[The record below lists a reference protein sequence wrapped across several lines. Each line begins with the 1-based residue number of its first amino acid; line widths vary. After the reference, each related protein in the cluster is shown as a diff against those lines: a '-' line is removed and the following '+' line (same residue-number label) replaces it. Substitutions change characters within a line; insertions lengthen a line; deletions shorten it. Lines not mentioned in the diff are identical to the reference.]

1 MTLGYAAAAL
11 YISKKKNIK
20 DDSRISEESTLLPV
34 IKANTVLFWHAQTR
48 ISPSITRRGNLRVI
62 TQHLGC

>member
-1 MTLGYAAAAL
+1 MTPGYAAAVL

-34 IKANTVLFWHAQTR
+34 IKANAVLFWHAKTR

-62 TQHLGC
+62 TQQLGC